1 MDMGNT
7 LFLSSTRVDLGKYRD
22 VAVHVAQRLGM
33 RVDYMEES
41 GPDPRLAVEVCREK
55 VRSASLFLGLYAYRY
70 GHQPEGYAGTSITEL
85 EYEWAVEAR
94 IPVLLFMADEDHP
107 WPPKNVDT
115 GSDRKKL
122 ERFKERLRQK
132 HVVAALTTPQRFHE
146 DLFVFLPDFRKQVS
160 ARPSVS
166 QSTIPLPPRKYIAHP
181 YTLLQTRQ
189 VIGRAR
195 ELALLDDWVRDP
207 RSRLA
212 AARVL
217 SLVAIGGM
225 GKSALAWKWMREHA
239 RSAMQPLAGR
249 MWWSF
254 YEADA
259 DFDRFTTCALAY
271 CAGRPPQAVAEA
283 SRPEREA
290 ELLAL
295 LDQKPFLLVLDGVE
309 RLLIAYAGLDFAHL
323 SDDDLDARTANAVAG
338 VRGLPAGAAEAMPGQ
353 HRLRKTIDPHVGNF
367 LRKLSQV
374 QASRVLIT
382 TRLYPTVL
390 QTETGHSLPGCDA
403 EFLRGLE
410 PADALALW
418 RGMGVSGSDDGPAAV
433 FATFEHYPLLIRALA
448 GEVARFRRAPGDFDA
463 WRRAHPAFDPFSLPL
478 VQVRSHVLA
487 HALGNLEADPR
498 EVLHMIAAFRSPVD
512 YHTIVDLFRAAYGE
526 RVDEWLDRILTQLE
540 DRGLLGWDRTNNRYD
555 LHPVVRGVVW
565 DGLDQASR
573 HGIYDTLRSHF
584 EAIPGVGA
592 EARTATDIRP
602 AMELFNALVGL
613 GRFDEAV
620 GLYSQRIDG
629 FSFVNAGMLHQQ
641 IAMLESLFP
650 DGLDAAPGF
659 SRADFVY
666 AQLGYAYSRVGRLG
680 AALDC
685 QRRSLRLKS
694 SWFPTLGPSS
704 PTLRSISK
712 NELLLGRLYD
722 ALQDAGIAAMNA
734 AAENVDG
741 EETRQAEAELDFC
754 KAVIGGSGQ
763 VTTTVLKLQMKDFY
777 EAAFYTAQVSLWNGD
792 YRTAVRAAQTS
803 LRFATRVTELRLK
816 STIVLAEAELNLGR
830 MTQAAALLGPVLREA
845 VEKSLPLY
853 ELQARRVL
861 AELYRREGELA
872 KAREMLDDLWEM
884 ATRGGYRLVLADAYL
899 VLAGVERDAG
909 DRAAARDAACEAY
922 RQAYC
927 DGPGYTYYWALEKAA
942 VLLKKLGAPVPPV

>member
-1 MDMGNT
+1 MDTGNT
-7 LFLSSTRVDLGKYRD
+7 LFLSSTRMDLREYRN
-22 VAVHVAQRLGM
+22 VAVHVAERLGM

-41 GPDPRLAVEVCREK
+41 GPDPRRAVEVCREQ

-70 GHQPEGYAGTSITEL
+70 GHKPEGYGGTSITEL
-85 EYEWAVEAR
+85 EYEWAVEAG
-94 IPVLLFMADEDHP
+94 IPVLLFVADEDHP
-107 WPPKNVDT
+107 WPPKHIDK
-115 GSDRKKL
+115 GADREKL
-122 ERFKERLRQK
+122 ERFKERLRRD
-132 HVVAALTTPQRFHE
+132 HVVAPLTTDVRLHE
-146 DLFVFLPDFRKQVS
+146 DLFVQLPRFRKELS
-160 ARPSVS
+160 APQSAP
-166 QSTIPLPPRKYIAHP
+166 QSTIPLPPQKYIAHP

-217 SLVAIGGM
+217 CLVAIGGM

-259 DFDRFTTCALAY
+259 DFDRFITSALAY
-271 CAGRPPQAVAEA
+271 CTGRPPQAVAEA

-338 VRGLPAGAAEAMPGQ
+338 VRGLPAGAAEAMVGQ

-367 LRKLSQV
+367 LRKLSQI

-390 QTETGHSLPGCDA
+390 QTDTGHALPGCAA
-403 EFLRGLE
+403 EFLQGLE

-418 RGMGVSGSDDGPAAV
+418 RGMGVSDSDDGLAAL

-478 VQVRSHVLA
+478 VQVKSHVLA
-487 HALGNLEADPR
+487 HALGNLEADER
-498 EVLHMIAAFRSPVD
+498 EVLHTIAAFRSPVD
-512 YHTIVDLFRAAYGE
+512 YHTIVDLFRAARQE
-526 RVDEWLDRILTQLE
+526 RSEESLDEILTQLE

-555 LHPVVRGVVW
+555 LHPIVRGVIW
-565 DGLDQASR
+565 NGLDQASR

-584 EAIPGVGA
+584 EAIPDAGA
-592 EARTATDIRP
+592 EAMTATDVQP

-620 GLYSQRIDG
+620 DLYSQRIDG

-650 DGLDAAPGF
+650 DGLDAVPGF

-666 AQLGYAYSRVGRLG
+666 AQLGHAYSRVGRME

-685 QRRSLRLKS
+685 QQRSLWLKS

-704 PTLRSISK
+704 SMLRSISK

-722 ALQDAGIAAMNA
+722 ALKNAGSAEANADAK
-734 AAENVDG
+734 
-741 EETRQAEAELDFC
+741 TRRQAEAELDLC
-754 KAVIGGSGQ
+754 YALMGADRATWSL
-763 VTTTVLKLQMKDFY
+763 LKFQKGFY
-777 EAAFYTAQVSLWNGD
+777 EAAFCMAQVSLWEGD
-792 YRTAVRAAQTS
+792 DRTAVRAAQTS
-803 LRFATRVTELRLK
+803 LRFATRVTEFRLK

-830 MTQAAALLGPVLREA
+830 RAQAAALLGPVLREA

-861 AELYRREGELA
+861 AELHRREGELA
-872 KAREMLDDLWEM
+872 KAREMLDDLWEL

-899 VLAGVERDAG
+899 VLAAVERDAG
-909 DRAAARDAACEAY
+909 DRPAARDAACEAY

-927 DGPGYTYYWALEKAA
+927 DGPGYTYYWALKKAA
-942 VLLKKLGAPVPPV
+942 VLLKELGAPVPPV